1 MSAHCPEGPLEV
13 CRGNRFLVGVPKRW
27 RIRVSYREK
36 SQAFLRPL
44 LCAPQTLEGPGGM
57 GGNPKESLKLG
68 RQGNRGQSFT
78 PQHLSKTQSSSTS
91 SVLASPSAP
100 EPNLTFTKALPSPS
114 EQTLTPP
121 SPPPEESP
129 TSDLL
134 LLPPVCLSARLSTQ
148 PAGYKVR
155 QGNKVTP
162 NGKGRR
168 GPWELLSSTKSFLYN
183 LGPNSLSLTPHPRK
197 PSGG

>member
-1 MSAHCPEGPLEV
+1 M
-13 CRGNRFLVGVPKRW
+13 GVPKRW
-27 RIRVSYREK
+27 RIWASYRGK
-36 SQAFLRPL
+36 SQTFLRPL
-44 LCAPQTLEGPGGM
+44 LCAPQPMESPGGM

-68 RQGNRGQSFT
+68 RQGGRGHSFT
-78 PQHLSKTQSSSTS
+78 PQHLSKSQSSSTS
-91 SVLASPSAP
+91 HLSLPPPSPP

-121 SPPPEESP
+121 SPPQEEKP

-134 LLPPVCLSARLSTQ
+134 LLPPDCLSARLSTQ
-148 PAGYKVR
+148 TAGYTVR

-197 PSGG
+197 ASGG